1 MTSPCSPSNL
11 SQILEQ
17 QQRMLSNLGDELLW
31 ARMLPL
37 GEILNRFPRVLRD
50 LSTTYH
56 KPVSLKLTGAGV
68 LIEKAILERLYD
80 PLLHLLRNAF
90 DHGIE
95 PSHVRQQWDKP
106 EQGQIEIRA
115 YHKGNQTIIE
125 VKDDG
130 QGLNLDRIRQRAL
143 ELGWLSVDQVND
155 ISPAQL
161 REFIFEPGF
170 STAQQV
176 SELSG
181 RGVGLDVVRSQLR
194 SIKGTVNVTFAP
206 GRGTTFTLH
215 LPLSLSI
222 AKLIV
227 CIFGSSSLALPTD
240 SVEEILIPQD
250 KQIRQSGTQRF
261 LLWRE
266 QIIPVYRLVDLV
278 HYNCPITETPISRS
292 LESIS
297 SPKAWALPMLILR
310 EEQQVFAL
318 EVDRLVTEQELVVKA
333 FSPTI
338 SPPSYTYG
346 CTILGDGSL
355 VPVVDG
361 AALVALGIAQ
371 GATPLSR
378 ESESS
383 GANRNNAPFVHKPAV
398 AIKMVQAPTVM
409 VIDDSATLRRTL
421 AFSLERAGYR
431 VLQARD
437 GREAIE
443 QLQQRTPVQ
452 LIVCD
457 IEMPN
462 MNGFEF
468 LSYRR
473 QKPQLATIPI
483 VMLTSRSN
491 NKHRW
496 LASQLGATAYFTK
509 PYLEQEFLASLKTII
524 DSN

>member
-1 MTSPCSPSNL
+1 MR
-11 SQILEQ
+11 Q
-17 QQRMLSNLGDELLW
+17 G
-31 ARMLPL
+31 
-37 GEILNRFPRVLRD
+37 
-50 LSTTYH
+50 
-56 KPVSLKLTGAGV
+56 K
-68 LIEKAILERLYD
+68 
-80 PLLHLLRNAF
+80 
-90 DHGIE
+90 
-95 PSHVRQQWDKP
+95 VR
-106 EQGQIEIRA
+106 R
-115 YHKGNQTIIE
+115 
-125 VKDDG
+125 
-130 QGLNLDRIRQRAL
+130 
-143 ELGWLSVDQVND
+143 
-155 ISPAQL
+155 
-161 REFIFEPGF
+161 
-170 STAQQV
+170 
-176 SELSG
+176 
-181 RGVGLDVVRSQLR
+181 
-194 SIKGTVNVTFAP
+194 
-206 GRGTTFTLH
+206 FTLH

-250 KQIRQSGTQRF
+250 KQIRQSGNQRF

-278 HYNCPITETPISRS
+278 SYNCPVTETTISRS

-297 SPKAWALPMLILR
+297 SPKAWAMPMLILR
-310 EEQQVFAL
+310 EDQQLFAL

-333 FSPTI
+333 FNPI
-338 SPPSYTYG
+338 IKPPSYTYG

-361 AALVALGIAQ
+361 AALIALGLTQ
-371 GATPLSR
+371 GSAASTVNR

-383 GANRNNAPFVHKPAV
+383 ATSKTNASFGRKPSG
-398 AIKMVQAPTVM
+398 AIKMVQAPTIL

-421 AFSLERAGYR
+421 ALSLERSGYR

-437 GREAIE
+437 GREAID
-443 QLQQRTPVQ
+443 QLQQRTSVQ
-452 LIVCD
+452 LVVCD

-473 QKPQLATIPI
+473 QQPQFASIPI

-524 DSN
+524 DAN